1 MSATMEKPDPLAPF
15 IRLAPSIY
23 SVEPRIQPKDDEK
36 TPSIIILPFWMNA
49 PPRAAVKYV
58 VKYAEL
64 VPSARIIFLLTNT
77 GDFYSSRASHVLR
90 LKPVVDILVACQ
102 DHNAETSESGN
113 DSSVY
118 IHLFS
123 NGGVFATAQLLQ
135 AYKIATGKPLRVSSM
150 VIDSAPGKPTPSLA
164 IKAFSYGL
172 PQTIVLRQLSYA
184 LLSTMIWSTYLTR
197 KSLGLMW
204 RLFWTRPDKNHDTV
218 VYGDDPLAYT
228 RKTILDPEFI
238 VARTQQERIKSCYIY
253 SDADELVPWK
263 DVEEHAA
270 LASTSTHA
278 NRVVELEKFTGTPH
292 VGHMRADPERY
303 WEIVTRYLL

>member
-1 MSATMEKPDPLAPF
+1 MSATMEKLDPLTPF

-23 SVEPRIQPKDDEK
+23 SVEPRTQTKYDRK
-36 TPSIIILPFWMNA
+36 TPSKIILPFWMNA

-64 VPSARIIFLLTNT
+64 VPSARIVFLFTNT
-77 GDFYSSRASHVLR
+77 GDFYNSRASHQLR
-90 LKPVVDILVACQ
+90 LKPVIDILVACQ
-102 DHNAETSESGN
+102 GDDAETSESG
-113 DSSVY
+113 DDGSVY

-123 NGGVFATAQLLQ
+123 NGGVFTTSQLLQ
-135 AYKIATGKPLRVSSM
+135 AYRTATGKPLRVSSM

-164 IKAFSYGL
+164 IKAFSYAL

-184 LLSTMIWSTYLTR
+184 LLGTMIWSTYLTR

-204 RLFWTRPDKNHDTV
+204 RLFWKRPDKNDDVV
-218 VYGDDPLAYT
+218 VYGEDPLAYT
-228 RKTILDPEFI
+228 RKAILDPEFV
-238 VARTQQERIKSCYIY
+238 VAGTPEERIKTCYIY

-270 LASTSTHA
+270 LASRSTHG
-278 NRVVELEKFTGTPH
+278 NRVVQLEKFTGTPH

-303 WEIVTRYLL
+303 WEVVGRYI

>member
-1 MSATMEKPDPLAPF
+1 MEKLDPLAPF

-23 SVEPRIQPKDDEK
+23 SVEPRIQPKDDDK
-36 TPSIIILPFWMNA
+36 GPLTIILPFWMNA

-64 VPSARIIFLLTNT
+64 VPSARIIFLFTNT
-77 GDFYSSRASHVLR
+77 GHFYNSRASHQLR
-90 LKPVVDILVACQ
+90 LKPLIDILAACQ
-102 DHNAETSESGN
+102 AHDAVTPESG
-113 DSSVY
+113 DDGSVY

-135 AYKIATGKPLRVSSM
+135 AYKTATGKPLRVSSM
-150 VIDSAPGKPTPSLA
+150 VIDSAPGKPTPSLS
-164 IKAFSYGL
+164 IKAFSYAL
-172 PQTIVLRQLSYA
+172 PQTIIIRNIGYA
-184 LLSTMIWSTYLTR
+184 LLSTMIWGTYFTR

-204 RLFWTRPDKNHDTV
+204 RLFWKRPDKNDDVV

-228 RKTILDPEFI
+228 RKAILDPEFI
-238 VARTQQERIKSCYIY
+238 VARTFEERIKMCYIY

-270 LASTSTHA
+270 LASTSTHG
-278 NRVVELEKFTGTPH
+278 NRVVELERFSGTPH
-292 VGHMRADPERY
+292 VGHMRVDPERY
-303 WEIVTRYLL
+303 WGNVGRYLG

>member
-1 MSATMEKPDPLAPF
+1 MSATLEKPDPLAPF

-23 SVEPRIQPKDDEK
+23 AVQPRIQPKDDDK
-36 TPSIIILPFWMNA
+36 APSTIILPFWMNA

-64 VPSARIIFLLTNT
+64 VPSARIIFLFTNT
-77 GDFYSSRASHVLR
+77 GDFYNSRASHQLR
-90 LKPVVDILVACQ
+90 LKPLIDILVACQ
-102 DHNAETSESGN
+102 GDVAESSESGS
-113 DSSVY
+113 DGSVY

-123 NGGVFATAQLLQ
+123 NGGIFATAQVLQ
-135 AYKIATGKPLRVSSM
+135 AYKTATGKPLRVSSI
-150 VIDSAPGKPTPSLA
+150 VIDSAPGKPTPSLS
-164 IKAFSYGL
+164 IKAFSYAL

-184 LLSTMIWSTYLTR
+184 LLSTIIWGTYLTR

-204 RLFWTRPDKNHDTV
+204 RLFWKRHDKNDDVV

-228 RKTILDPEFI
+228 RKTILDSEFV
-238 VARTQQERIKSCYIY
+238 VARNPVGKIKMCYIY

-270 LASTSTHA
+270 LALRSTHE

-292 VGHMRADPERY
+292 VGHMRVDPERY
-303 WEIVTRYLL
+303 WGIVKRYLV

>member
-23 SVEPRIQPKDDEK
+23 SVEPRIQPKDGEK
-36 TPSIIILPFWMNA
+36 TPSTIILPFWMNA
-49 PPRAAVKYV
+49 PPRAVVKYV

-64 VPSARIIFLLTNT
+64 APSARIIFLLTNT
-77 GDFYSSRASHVLR
+77 GDFYNSRASHQLR
-90 LKPVVDILVACQ
+90 LKPVIDILVACQ
-102 DHNAETSESGN
+102 RDGAETSESG
-113 DSSVY
+113 DDGSVY

-135 AYKIATGKPLRVSSM
+135 AYKTATGKPLRVSSM

-184 LLSTMIWSTYLTR
+184 VLSTMIWSTYLTR
-197 KSLGLMW
+197 KSLDLMW
-204 RLFWTRPDKNHDTV
+204 RLFRKRPDDNDDVV

-228 RKTILDPEFI
+228 RKTILDPEFV
-238 VARTQQERIKSCYIY
+238 VARTPQERIKTCYIY

-270 LASTSTHA
+270 LASRSTHG
-278 NRVVELEKFTGTPH
+278 NRVVELEKFSETPH
-292 VGHMRADPERY
+292 VGHMRADPGRY
-303 WEIVTRYLL
+303 WNIVGRYLM